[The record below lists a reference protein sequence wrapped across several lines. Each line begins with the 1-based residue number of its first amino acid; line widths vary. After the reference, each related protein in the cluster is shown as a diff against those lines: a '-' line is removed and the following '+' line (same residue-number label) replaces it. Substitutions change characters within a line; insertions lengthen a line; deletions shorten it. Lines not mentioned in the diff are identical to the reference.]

1 MKKYI
6 SILVLVFLCLA
17 AVAQERI
24 TAKPVNFF
32 VFNAGP
38 SFPIGDF
45 ASTNPDNHN
54 AGMAKTGFALE
65 YKYGHR
71 CNEIFGLSS
80 SLQYGRYGVDKS
92 FLHGIPDVNIEPWEQ
107 FALLAGPMITS
118 NLGLKSNFDL
128 SVLSGLAMVQ
138 SPEGR
143 FEGAEVVNADWSA
156 TAPIKVAVD
165 FRFQFNRSGI
175 FFIGASY
182 LYMKPKFEV
191 LTDDE
196 NLFDFN
202 TYRQKM
208 HIIGMNAGLGFTF

>member
-6 SILVLVFLCLA
+6 SILALVLLCFGS
-17 AVAQERI
+17 VAQERI
-24 TAKPVNFF
+24 TTKPNNFF
-32 VFNAGP
+32 VFTAGP

-45 ASTNPDNHN
+45 ASTNLDNQD
-54 AGMAKTGFALE
+54 AGMAKTGFTLE

-71 CNEIFGLSS
+71 FNGVFGLST
-80 SLQYGRYGVDKS
+80 SLQYGRYDVDKA
-92 FLHGIPDVNIEPWEQ
+92 FLHGIPDVDIKPWEK
-107 FALLAGPMITS
+107 FALLAGPMMTS
-118 NLGLKSNFDL
+118 NIGLKSNFDL
-128 SVLSGLAMVQ
+128 SILSGLAMAQ

-143 FEGAEVVNADWSA
+143 FEGTEVLNADWSA
-156 TAPIKVAVD
+156 AVPLKIAAD

-175 FFIGASY
+175 FFIGANY